1 MIYDPNFLSRFI
13 APKGT
18 RKQRRLERLAHI
30 ADRERP
36 DRKKVDEA
44 IAAFRVRTGN
54 DKDAA

>member
-18 RKQRRLERLAHI
+18 RKQRRLKLLPQVPRYSTT
-30 ADRERP
+30 